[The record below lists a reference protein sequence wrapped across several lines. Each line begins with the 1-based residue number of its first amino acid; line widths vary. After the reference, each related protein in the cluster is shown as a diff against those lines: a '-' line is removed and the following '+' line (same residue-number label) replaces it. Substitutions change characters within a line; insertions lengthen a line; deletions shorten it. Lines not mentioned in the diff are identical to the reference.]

1 MCSAVHDICPTLK
14 LAKLILVVNLAWNIL
29 KSPIVDA
36 APCRGDTDEAF
47 QCSTIDHINI
57 RDTSELVSAG
67 SHHMC
72 CSCNFRRYNSL
83 MVMGDVGS
91 FSQTIVFHRH
101 FFLIVNDDPFPNLKI
116 TPTPFILHN
125 CFHHWGCPFGT
136 SPKCWSLLIRQ
147 HLCNFFCG
155 VSAQCSEEDIFYG
168 LSLFFLD
175 DETALYCV
183 P

>member
-1 MCSAVHDICPTLK
+1 MPLHVGEILTKPSVLHYRSHKHPGHFRTCIGW
-14 LAKLILVVNLAWNIL
+14 LASYVLLLQ
-29 KSPIVDA
+29 
-36 APCRGDTDEAF
+36 F
-47 QCSTIDHINI
+47 QEIQFPHGN
-57 RDTSELVSAG
+57 
-67 SHHMC
+67 
-72 CSCNFRRYNSL
+72 
-83 MVMGDVGS
+83 GDVGS
-91 FSQTIVFHRH
+91 FSQAIVFRRH

-175 DETALYCV
+175 DETASIVCRKPSRSDSGNCPVQIL
-183 P
+183 